1 MSDNKNK
8 VFEDEFMEVQSGLIS
23 LCMEFLG
30 ENEVDKIYAYC
41 SIEGKAC
48 SFNAFFGTN
57 SGIKMITEIESNMRR
72 AMQFLRTGC
81 HDLGKTKEVCA
92 NYGMSVPT
100 EIKMIYDVKSGKFDA
115 KYCYDEICSL
125 KTGKDQ
131 AEVFM
136 EWVAEIKQEL
146 GRV

>member
-1 MSDNKNK
+1 MAEVKK

-30 ENEVDKIYAYC
+30 ENEIEKIYAYC

-57 SGIKMITEIESNMRR
+57 SGIKTITEIESNMRR

-81 HDLGKTKEVCA
+81 HDLVKMKEVCA
-92 NYGMSVPT
+92 THEKPVPT
-100 EIKMIYDVKSGKFDA
+100 EIKMTYDVKSGKFDA
-115 KYCYDEICSL
+115 EYRYDEICSL

-131 AEVFM
+131 SEVFM
-136 EWVAEIKQEL
+136 SWVNEMKKEVGQK
-146 GRV
+146 